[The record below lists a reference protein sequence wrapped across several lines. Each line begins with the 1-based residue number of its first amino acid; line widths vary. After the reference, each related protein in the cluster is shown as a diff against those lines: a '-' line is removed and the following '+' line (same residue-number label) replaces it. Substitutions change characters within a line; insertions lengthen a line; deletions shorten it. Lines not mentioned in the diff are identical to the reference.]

1 MANDVETEQILHDPQ
16 GGDCVDGQFTSYTQ
30 LRASIPVFWT
40 QDGNLMVGQPMI
52 VGMQNPTRVN
62 PPLLKLYVARYNAHM
77 AVCCECE
84 SGHEIELCKC
94 E

>member
-52 VGMQNPTRVN
+52 VGMPIHVH
-62 PPLLKLYVARYNAHM
+62 PLTSMLYVARSDSRQVNYMLNFDCF
-77 AVCCECE
+77 VW
-84 SGHEIELCKC
+84 
-94 E
+94 